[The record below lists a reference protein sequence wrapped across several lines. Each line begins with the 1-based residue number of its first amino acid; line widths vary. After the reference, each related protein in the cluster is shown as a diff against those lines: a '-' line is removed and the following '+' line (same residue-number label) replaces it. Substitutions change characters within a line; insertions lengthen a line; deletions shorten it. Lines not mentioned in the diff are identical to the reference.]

1 MMNSIVIAVGI
12 LIRST
17 LLLGNIAS
25 ITVTMNGK
33 CLFVLIEIVAS
44 ISYI

>member
-17 LLLGNIAS
+17 LLLGNIA
-25 ITVTMNGK
+25 
-33 CLFVLIEIVAS
+33 FDYRHHE
-44 ISYI
+44 